1 MTEHDILDGN
11 LVSEIDRTFEVL
23 NRDATCSAIGH
34 LADSLRKTQEAP
46 QGALSNFN
54 LSPRVA
60 IGLDANALFR
70 IGMNGANGADAVDY
84 LAGVHNAPLII
95 PGQVVQEVWNNAL
108 SAVQPNAKRIKK
120 GIEGLSSEVE
130 KLDRSLGPH
139 SEELVAAAHAFA
151 QWHGDWIDQNS
162 QKEFVGTLSNLSV
175 RAISKSVP
183 RVRFSRLAQIRNDTK
198 TPPGFADPDSNHGDF
213 FVWADFLYALASSD
227 LENVR
232 GVLFVTEDQKRDW
245 SRAGVAH
252 PVLSAEVE
260 ALTGLPFAVCSLK
273 QFYTLVR
280 EATK

>member
-1 MTEHDILDGN
+1 MTEHDMLDGN
-11 LVSEIDRTFEVL
+11 PASEIDLTFEVL
-23 NRDATCSAIGH
+23 NRDTTYSVIEH
-34 LADSLRKTQEAP
+34 LADSLRKTQETP
-46 QGALSNFN
+46 QGALSDFS
-54 LSPRVA
+54 LSSRIA
-60 IGLDANALFR
+60 IGLDTNALFR
-70 IGMNGANGADAVDY
+70 IGLNGASGADAVDY
-84 LAGVHNAPLII
+84 LASVHDAPLII

-120 GIEGLSSEVE
+120 EIEDLSSEVE

-139 SEELVAAAHAFA
+139 SEELITAAHAFT
-151 QWHGDWIDQNS
+151 QWHGDWIDENN
-162 QKEFVGTLSNLSV
+162 QKAFVGTLSNLAA

-227 LENVR
+227 LTDVH
-232 GVLFVTEDQKRDW
+232 GVLLITEDQKQDW
-245 SRAGVAH
+245 SRTGVAH

-260 ALTGLPFAVCSLK
+260 ALTGLPFAVCTLK

-280 EATK
+280 EVTK